1 MPRKNF
7 KRLIYTGPKKLRLK
21 LPSKFRPSKLSQAKK
36 NLKGVCKK
44 TNFYRN
50 AQKKRFKAFP
60 PLKKKSLST
69 LNLERKILSKLK
81 MTPQCKE
88 VLLGTLLG
96 DGSLKIAKGYKNA
109 RFAMRHAIKQRNWF
123 EWKANRL
130 GEIASSKAIHIQQP
144 TKNCYGS
151 TPMMHFQTLVSPELT
166 KVHKIVT
173 ENNKMLI
180 RRRWL
185 NQLTPISL
193 MCWWL
198 DDGSLIAN
206 WRQGV
211 FCCEGFSQ
219 KEQYILSQYLK
230 KVWKVKARVVT
241 HPIVQKKDGKVIK
254 RSIRYRLKMGTNEL
268 KKFLR
273 IIMPHIPCENMLYKA
288 CLRYNDS
295 KHQQRW
301 ISELKNALPQF
312 HKAIENFYRE
322 IPEQVFS
329 CKNEQ

>member
-1 MPRKNF
+1 MARKKL
-7 KRLIYTGPKKLRLK
+7 KRLIFIGPKKLRLK
-21 LPSKFRPSKLSQAKK
+21 FPSKFRPSKLSQAKK
-36 NLKGVCKK
+36 KLKSEGVCKK
-44 TNFYRN
+44 TNFFRN
-50 AQKKRFKAFP
+50 ALKKRFKALP
-60 PLKKKSLST
+60 LLKKKSLIT

-96 DGSLKIAKGYKNA
+96 DGSLKINKGYVNA

-123 EWKANRL
+123 DWKANKL
-130 GEIASSKAIHIQQP
+130 GELASSKAIHIQQP
-144 TKNCYGS
+144 SKNSYGKTKE
-151 TPMMHFQTLVSPELT
+151 PMMRFQTLVSPELT

-254 RSIRYRLKMGTNEL
+254 RSIRHRLKMGTNEL

-273 IIMPHIPCENMLYKA
+273 IIMPHIPCKNMVYKA

-312 HKAIENFYRE
+312 HKAIDNFYKK
-322 IPEQVFS
+322 IEQ
-329 CKNEQ
+329 